1 VHHDEHVLAGDGDD
15 ALSARGC
22 RDELRTGRTPEGYIE
37 ASPQGGKAMIDTVTY
52 SVPGIHCAKCGVSI
66 REEVSVVEGVEV
78 VDVDLD
84 AKVVTIRGR
93 ELSDERL
100 REAIEEAGYE
110 AA

>member
-1 VHHDEHVLAGDGDD
+1 
-15 ALSARGC
+15 
-22 RDELRTGRTPEGYIE
+22 
-37 ASPQGGKAMIDTVTY
+37 M
-52 SVPGIHCAKCGVSI
+52 SI
-66 REEVSVVEGVEV
+66 REEVAEVDGVDD

-100 REAIEEAGYE
+100 RAAIEEAGYE